1 MNPTNPSAHDTV
13 LSIRDLA
20 IGYRRGSYI
29 RQGLSLDLQRGAL
42 TCLVGRNGAGKS
54 TLLRTLCGFLP
65 PGQGTITI
73 NGRSLQDYSQ
83 KELSRTLSVVLTEI
97 LGEIHYLS
105 VRQTVETGRYPY
117 CDCFARLDAQD
128 RRKAEDAMTEVGIN
142 HLADKTMARLSD
154 GQRQKVMIA
163 KALAQ
168 DTELI
173 VLDEPLSFLD
183 MAARVE
189 TMTMLERLA
198 HENGKTLL
206 LSTHDVDL
214 AFAFADRLWVLGT
227 DGKVFQTDA
236 PWQDKSSVVE
246 CVFAEQAELIKDFLK
261 R

>member
-1 MNPTNPSAHDTV
+1 MTSPAHAHAPILAT
-13 LSIRDLA
+13 RDLC
-20 IGYRRGSYI
+20 IGYRH
-29 RQGLSLDLQRGAL
+29 GLPVREHIEVDLTPVTL

-65 PGQGTITI
+65 PKA
-73 NGRSLQDYSQ
+73 GRVELLGRPLQEYSQ
-83 KELSRTLSVVLTEI
+83 RQLSRTLGVVLTEI
-97 LGEIHYLS
+97 LGEIHYLT

-128 RRKAEDAMTEVGIN
+128 RQEVEQAMRTVGIAP
-142 HLADKTMARLSD
+142 LAERTMARISD

-183 MAARVE
+183 LSARVE
-189 TMTMLERLA
+189 IMSVLQRLA

-206 LSTHDVDL
+206 LSTHDLDL
-214 AFAFADRLWVLGT
+214 AFAFADRMWIMDTSGGVG
-227 DGKVFQTDA
+227 QCDA
-236 PWQDKSSVVE
+236 PWEDKAAIADRVFGEQSVW
-246 CVFAEQAELIKDFLK
+246 IKDFLK
-261 R
+261 I

>member
-1 MNPTNPSAHDTV
+1 MTSPAHAHTPILATRN
-13 LSIRDLA
+13 LS
-20 IGYRRGSYI
+20 IGYRH
-29 RQGLSLDLQRGAL
+29 GLPVREHIEVDLTPGTL

-65 PGQGTITI
+65 PKAGHVELL
-73 NGRSLQDYSQ
+73 GRPLQEYSQ
-83 KELSRTLSVVLTEI
+83 RQLSRTLGVVLTEI
-97 LGEIHYLS
+97 LGEIHYLT

-128 RRKAEDAMTEVGIN
+128 RQEVEQAMRTVGIAP
-142 HLADKTMARLSD
+142 LAERTMARISD

-183 MAARVE
+183 LSARVE
-189 TMTMLERLA
+189 IMSVLQRLA

-206 LSTHDVDL
+206 LSTHDLDL
-214 AFAFADRLWVLGT
+214 AFAFADRMWIMDTSGGVG
-227 DGKVFQTDA
+227 QCDA
-236 PWQDKSSVVE
+236 PWEDKAAIADRVFGEQSVW
-246 CVFAEQAELIKDFLK
+246 IKDFLK
-261 R
+261 I